1 MLFRSKKGIPLRIF
15 DIMGAGGFVLTNYQE
30 DLLSFF
36 TPGEDFVYYEDR
48 QDLMEKIAYYLTH
61 EEERRAIAKSG
72 HDKVKENHTYLLRL
86 KEIIHTVIN
95 SKR

>member
-1 MLFRSKKGIPLRIF
+1 
-15 DIMGAGGFVLTNYQE
+15 
-30 DLLSFF
+30 
-36 TPGEDFVYYEDR
+36 
-48 QDLMEKIAYYLTH
+48 MEKIAYYLTH
-61 EEERRAIAKSG
+61 EEERRAIAKRG